1 MYLNQKSI
9 AFLVAITMFGS
20 SEAFITPRSNTM
32 FARST
37 ISSSSHSL
45 SANDNVLP
53 HFAETIDESS
63 SSIDVEKSVS
73 SSPDVTSKGITD
85 KTTLPKKKPIVKK
98 APAHGTE
105 GVFSPI
111 VRVAKTVVGD
121 DEINK
126 IRAKVISVHSDTIK
140 GFVNTSDSPFGQAT
154 LSVLFKLIDKDGDGK
169 IDSDELKDAVS
180 ALGFSWLQEKQ
191 INGILKRAD
200 TNNDGQVDYEEFM
213 KEVPK
218 TLKTNLVK
226 LAKKNGGDMGLLA

>member
-1 MYLNQKSI
+1 
-9 AFLVAITMFGS
+9 MFCS
-20 SEAFITPRSNTM
+20 SEAFITSRSNTM

-45 SANDNVLP
+45 SANDDVLP
-53 HFAETIDESS
+53 HFVEAVDESNS
-63 SSIDVEKSVS
+63 SMDVEKSVSSS
-73 SSPDVTSKGITD
+73 SSPDVTSKGIMD
-85 KTTLPKKKPIVKK
+85 KPTLPKKKPIVKK

-140 GFVNTSDSPFGQAT
+140 GFVDTSDSPFGQAT

-169 IDSDELKDAVS
+169 IDSDELKEAVS

-200 TNNDGQVDYEEFM
+200 TNNDGQVDYEEFI
-213 KEVPK
+213 KEAPK

>member
-9 AFLVAITMFGS
+9 AFLVATIMFGS
-20 SEAFITPRSNTM
+20 SDAFITSRSNTM

-45 SANDNVLP
+45 SANDDVLP
-53 HFAETIDESS
+53 HFVETVDESS

-73 SSPDVTSKGITD
+73 SSDVTSKGIMD
-85 KTTLPKKKPIVKK
+85 KPILPKKKPIVKK

-140 GFVNTSDSPFGQAT
+140 GFVDTSDSPFGQAT

-169 IDSDELKDAVS
+169 IDSDELNEAVS

-200 TNNDGQVDYEEFM
+200 TNNDGQVDYEEFI
-213 KEVPK
+213 KEAPK